1 MVSEEELELHLA
13 QNSLAPTVHTR
24 TKRTEMQSQ
33 KYREEMDARDTKEV
47 K

>member
-1 MVSEEELELHLA
+1 MVSEEELKLRLA
-13 QNSLAPTVHTR
+13 QNSLAPTVHIR

-33 KYREEMDARDTKEV
+33 KCGEEMDTRDTKEV

>member
-1 MVSEEELELHLA
+1 MVSEKELELHLA
-13 QNSLAPTVHTR
+13 QNSLAPTVHIR

-33 KYREEMDARDTKEV
+33 KCREEMDTRDTKKV